1 MMLVR
6 GVGRGIDWS
15 SMIRGFRE
23 RGRRVIVVRVKRVR
37 RGRECGGSRRRRK
50 CLNIQRGGSMMIVGV
65 IRRGTGMISY
75 SRREAID
82 CP

>member
-1 MMLVR
+1 
-6 GVGRGIDWS
+6 
-15 SMIRGFRE
+15 MIREF
-23 RGRRVIVVRVKRVR
+23 RGRRVVTVRVERVRR
-37 RGRECGGSRRRRK
+37 RGRECGESRRRRK

>member
-1 MMLVR
+1 
-6 GVGRGIDWS
+6 
-15 SMIRGFRE
+15 MIRG
-23 RGRRVIVVRVKRVR
+23 RGRRVVLRVKRVKRVR
-37 RGRECGGSRRRRK
+37 RGRECGESRRRRK

-75 SRREAID
+75 SRREEID